1 MKTYLKDLTPEEVI
15 RRLKAGEVLIEDD
28 SKTITKLVEGVWC
41 TYCPDGSIWLND
53 GFNLNEKQYN
63 YFETPDEL
71 KLEVGKCY
79 KTRDGR
85 KAYIFIKPIKYG
97 IDYFE
102 GVIIGELKHFTWT
115 ESGLYVEQELNPEFK
130 VLNNL
135 DLISEWS
142 DDDVA

>member
-15 RRLKAGEVLIEDD
+15 RRLKAGEVLRDEERV
-28 SKTITKLVEGVWC
+28 STKLVEGMLF
-41 TYCPDGSIWLND
+41 TYYDNRIILNSSVFID
-53 GFNLNEKQYN
+53 DVAKENL

-85 KAYIFIKPIKYG
+85 KAFVYLEVG
-97 IDYFE
+97 DYFRGVVE
-102 GVIIGELKHFTWT
+102 GDDKI
-115 ESGLYVEQELNPEFK
+115 YVWDGKGQYSNRAMECR
-130 VLNNL
+130 L

-142 DDDVA
+142 DDDVAED

>member
-15 RRLKAGEVLIEDD
+15 RRLKAGEVVKCETDECEPMEGQYKMIDGVICGFFEDGD
-28 SKTITKLVEGVWC
+28 IL
-41 TYCPDGSIWLND
+41 YGSGISVSQDN
-53 GFNLNEKQYN
+53 GF

-85 KAYIFIKPIKYG
+85 KSFVSFKNSDAYFRGTVVGDFEYISWQENGKH
-97 IDYFE
+97 DYSTN
-102 GVIIGELKHFTWT
+102 GH
-115 ESGLYVEQELNPEFK
+115 P
-130 VLNNL
+130 L

-142 DDDVA
+142 DEDDDA